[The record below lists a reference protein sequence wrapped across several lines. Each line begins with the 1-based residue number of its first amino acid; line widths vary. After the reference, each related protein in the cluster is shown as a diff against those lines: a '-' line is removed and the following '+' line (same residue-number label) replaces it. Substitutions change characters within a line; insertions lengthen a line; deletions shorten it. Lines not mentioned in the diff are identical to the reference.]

1 MTHSSLTL
9 ATGTSLPPESAN
21 AHLTQS
27 SGSPLSISSEGNAAA
42 RAWTERQL
50 NPYRRDAIVQHA
62 GDSFLDVGC
71 GNGQY
76 VFRMADDYQT
86 AGLDLQSYPS
96 WAQDAER
103 FRVGDASALPYEN
116 ASFDTVVSFET
127 LEHVPDP
134 DAVLQEFHRVCRRNI
149 IFSVP
154 NCELPAELSASRLTY
169 FHYTDKSHVNF
180 FTRESL
186 RARVEANGFR
196 VIQMSLINPCPTR
209 PLLTALFGFPQ
220 LLTRLLNRFVRKD
233 VLQMTI
239 LVVAEKVEQQ
249 S

>member
-1 MTHSSLTL
+1 M
-9 ATGTSLPPESAN
+9 PPESAP
-21 AHLTQS
+21 ASLLEATDS
-27 SGSPLSISSEGNAAA
+27 ALSISSEDNAAA

-50 NPYRRDAIVQHA
+50 NPYRQQAIEQHA

-76 VFRMADDYQT
+76 VFRMADDFET
-86 AGLDLQSYPS
+86 AGVDIQSYPS
-96 WAQDAER
+96 WTSAEDR
-103 FRVGDASALPYEN
+103 FRVGDAAALPYDS

-134 DAVLQEFHRVCRRNI
+134 DAVLREFHRVCRRNI

-154 NCELPAELSASRLTY
+154 NCELPPELAASRLTY
-169 FHYTDKSHVNF
+169 FHYTDQSHVNF
-180 FTRESL
+180 FTQKTL
-186 RARVEANGFR
+186 QATVEANGFR
-196 VIQMSLINPCPTR
+196 VKQIGLINPCPTR
-209 PLLTALFGFPQ
+209 PLLTALFGLPG
-220 LLTRLLNRFVRKD
+220 LVTRVLDRFVRRD

-239 LVVAEKVEQQ
+239 LVVAEKVEQP

>member
-9 ATGTSLPPESAN
+9 ATGKSLPPDSAAASLSES
-21 AHLTQS
+21 TDS
-27 SGSPLSISSEGNAAA
+27 TLSISSESNAAA

-50 NPYRRDAIVQHA
+50 NPSRRNAIVQHA
-62 GDSFLDVGC
+62 GASFLDVGC

-76 VFRMADDYQT
+76 VFRMADDYET

-96 WAQDAER
+96 WAEAPER
-103 FRVGDASALPYEN
+103 FRVGDATALPY
-116 ASFDTVVSFET
+116 ASGSFDTVVSFET

-154 NCELPAELSASRLTY
+154 NCELPPELSASRLTY

-186 RARVEANGFR
+186 RAKVEANGFR
-196 VIQMSLINPCPTR
+196 VTQIGLINACPTQ
-209 PLLTALFGFPQ
+209 PLLSALFGLPR
-220 LLTRLLNRFVRKD
+220 LVTRLLNRFVRKD